1 MPGNEFLSRANRD
14 ELVRMLRTMHQIRF
28 FEETVMDLLAEN
40 YIQGGSHLYAGEE
53 AVAVGACA
61 VLRPTDYIASTHR
74 GHGHGIAKGGKLP
87 ELMAEIC
94 GKATGCCKG
103 KGGSL
108 HLADLSTGNLGANG
122 IVGGGFPIAVGA
134 ALSARMRR
142 TDQVAVCF
150 FGDGA
155 ANEGSAH
162 EAMNM
167 ASAWQL
173 PVVFVCENNLY
184 GMSVAVSRC
193 TNLTD
198 LAVRAGGYGMPSAIV
213 DGMDVLAVRE
223 AVARAVER
231 ARRGGGPTFVECKT
245 YRYYGHSRSDPRVYR
260 TREEEAHWKGR
271 DPIPAFAGRLVEAG
285 IITAAEAEEIEALA
299 RKDAAEAT
307 AFARQS
313 PYPRPEQLY
322 EDLFAEC

>member
-1 MPGNEFLSRANRD
+1 MADELLVKEDRE
-14 ELVRMLRTMHQIRF
+14 ELVRMLRQMHQIRF
-28 FEETVMDLLAEN
+28 FEATVMDLLAEN
-40 YIQGGSHLYAGEE
+40 YIQGGSHLYAGQE

-61 VLRPTDYIASTHR
+61 ALRPTDLISSTHR
-74 GHGHGIAKGGKLP
+74 GHGHAIAKGGKLP

-94 GKATGCCKG
+94 GKTTGCCKG

-108 HLADLSTGNLGANG
+108 HLADLNTGNLGANG

-134 ALSARMRR
+134 ALSAQMRR
-142 TDQVAVCF
+142 SGQVVVCF

-155 ANEGSAH
+155 ANEGTAH
-162 EAMNM
+162 ESMNM
-167 ASAWQL
+167 AATWRL

-198 LAVRAGGYGMPSAIV
+198 LAERAKGYLMPSEIV
-213 DGMDVLAVRE
+213 DGMDVLAVKD
-223 AVARAVER
+223 AVARAAER
-231 ARRGGGPTFVECKT
+231 ARNGGGPTFIECKT

-260 TREEEAHWKGR
+260 TKEEEAHWKGR
-271 DPIPAFAGRLVEAG
+271 DPIPTFARRLVTSGVITEAE
-285 IITAAEAEEIEALA
+285 AAEVEALA
-299 RKDAAEAT
+299 KRDVEEAT

-313 PYPRPEQLY
+313 PYPAPEQLY
-322 EDLFAEC
+322 EDLYA